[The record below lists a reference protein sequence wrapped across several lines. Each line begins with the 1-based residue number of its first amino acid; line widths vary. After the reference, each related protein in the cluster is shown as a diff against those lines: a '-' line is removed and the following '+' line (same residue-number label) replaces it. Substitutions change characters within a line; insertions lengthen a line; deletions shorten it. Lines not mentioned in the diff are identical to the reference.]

1 MLGNKSSIHINMNR
15 KEFMDMKM
23 DNRYRRDHEMAYF
36 SDESVMAE
44 QLVVKKAIREYNTV
58 MPFEVDKGM
67 QCLDRTG
74 MKHGKNVY
82 FEPPFHCEY
91 GSHIELGENFYAN
104 TGCIML
110 DVAKITIG
118 KNVLF
123 GPNVSIYTAGHPI
136 HPESRNSGYE
146 YGISVTLGDN
156 VWIGGSCVI
165 LPGVKIGNNVVIGA
179 GSVVTKDIP
188 DNVCAAGNPCRVI
201 REITEADRPFYYKD
215 RRFDEEVWG
224 IINGK

>member
-1 MLGNKSSIHINMNR
+1 
-15 KEFMDMKM
+15 M

-36 SDESVMAE
+36 SDESVTSE
-44 QLVVKKAIREYNTV
+44 QLETKKAVKEYNAV
-58 MPFEVDKGM
+58 MPFDMKKGM
-67 QCLDRTG
+67 DCIARTG
-74 MKHGKNVY
+74 IKHKENIY

-91 GSHIELGENFYAN
+91 GNHIEVGENFYAN
-104 TGCIML
+104 VNCIML
-110 DVAKITIG
+110 DVGKITIG
-118 KNVLF
+118 DNVLF

-146 YGISVTLGDN
+146 YGIPVTIGSN

-165 LPGVKIGNNVVIGA
+165 LPGVSIGNNVVIGA

-201 REITEADRPFYYKD
+201 REITDVDRPFYFKD
-215 RRFDEEVWG
+215 RRFDDEAWAK
-224 IINGK
+224 INRNKK

>member
-1 MLGNKSSIHINMNR
+1 
-15 KEFMDMKM
+15 M

-36 SDESVMAE
+36 SDESVTSE
-44 QLVVKKAIREYNTV
+44 QLETKKAVKEYNAV
-58 MPFEVDKGM
+58 MPFDMKKGM
-67 QCLDRTG
+67 DCIARTG
-74 MKHGKNVY
+74 IKHKENIY

-91 GSHIELGENFYAN
+91 GNHIEVGENFYAN
-104 TGCIML
+104 VNCIML
-110 DVAKITIG
+110 DVGKITIG
-118 KNVLF
+118 DNVLF

-146 YGISVTLGDN
+146 YGIPVTIGSN

-165 LPGVKIGNNVVIGA
+165 LPGVSIGNNVVIGA

-201 REITEADRPFYYKD
+201 REITDADRPFYFKD
-215 RRFDEEVWG
+215 RRFDDEAWAK
-224 IINGK
+224 INRNKNSPL

>member
-1 MLGNKSSIHINMNR
+1 
-15 KEFMDMKM
+15 M

-36 SDESVMAE
+36 SDESVISE
-44 QLVVKKAIREYNTV
+44 QLETKKAVKEYNAV
-58 MPFEVDKGM
+58 MPFDMKKGM
-67 QCLDRTG
+67 DCIARTG
-74 MKHGKNVY
+74 IKHKENIY

-91 GSHIELGENFYAN
+91 GNHIEVGENFYAN
-104 TGCIML
+104 VNCIML
-110 DVAKITIG
+110 DVGKITIG
-118 KNVLF
+118 DNVLF

-146 YGISVTLGDN
+146 YGLPVTIGSN

-165 LPGVKIGNNVVIGA
+165 LPGVSIGNNVVIGA

-201 REITEADRPFYYKD
+201 REITDADRPFYFKD
-215 RRFDEEVWG
+215 RRFDDEAWAK
-224 IINGK
+224 INRNKK

>member
-1 MLGNKSSIHINMNR
+1 
-15 KEFMDMKM
+15 M

-36 SDESVMAE
+36 SDESVISE
-44 QLVVKKAIREYNTV
+44 QLETKKAVKEYNAV
-58 MPFEVDKGM
+58 MPFDMKKCM
-67 QCLDRTG
+67 DCIARTG
-74 MKHGKNVY
+74 IKHKENIY

-91 GSHIELGENFYAN
+91 GNHIEVGENFYAN
-104 TGCIML
+104 VNCIML
-110 DVAKITIG
+110 DVGKITIG
-118 KNVLF
+118 DNVLF

-146 YGISVTLGDN
+146 YGIPVTIGSN

-165 LPGVKIGNNVVIGA
+165 LPGVSIGNNVVIGT

-201 REITEADRPFYYKD
+201 REITDADRPFYFKD
-215 RRFDEEVWG
+215 RRFDDEAWAK
-224 IINGK
+224 INRNKK

>member
-1 MLGNKSSIHINMNR
+1 
-15 KEFMDMKM
+15 M

-36 SDESVMAE
+36 SDESVISE
-44 QLVVKKAIREYNTV
+44 QLETKKAVKEYNAV
-58 MPFEVDKGM
+58 MPFDMKKGM
-67 QCLDRTG
+67 DCIARTG
-74 MKHGKNVY
+74 IKHKENIY

-91 GSHIELGENFYAN
+91 GNHIEVGENFYASVN
-104 TGCIML
+104 CIML
-110 DVAKITIG
+110 DVGKITIG
-118 KNVLF
+118 DNVLF

-146 YGISVTLGDN
+146 YGIPVTIGSN

-165 LPGVKIGNNVVIGA
+165 LPGVSIGNNVVIGA

-201 REITEADRPFYYKD
+201 REITDADRPFYFKD
-215 RRFDEEVWG
+215 RRFDDEAWAK
-224 IINGK
+224 INRNKK

>member
-1 MLGNKSSIHINMNR
+1 
-15 KEFMDMKM
+15 M

-36 SDESVMAE
+36 SDESVTSE
-44 QLVVKKAIREYNTV
+44 QLETKKAVKEYNAV
-58 MPFEVDKGM
+58 MPFDMKKGM
-67 QCLDRTG
+67 DCIARTG
-74 MKHGKNVY
+74 IKHKENIY

-91 GSHIELGENFYAN
+91 GNHIEVGENFYAN
-104 TGCIML
+104 VNCIML
-110 DVAKITIG
+110 DVGKITIG
-118 KNVLF
+118 DNVLF

-146 YGISVTLGDN
+146 YGIPVTIGSN

-165 LPGVKIGNNVVIGA
+165 LPGVSIVNNVVIGA

-201 REITEADRPFYYKD
+201 REITDADRPFYFKD
-215 RRFDEEVWG
+215 RRFDDEAWAK
-224 IINGK
+224 INRNKK

>member
-1 MLGNKSSIHINMNR
+1 
-15 KEFMDMKM
+15 M

-36 SDESVMAE
+36 SDESVISE
-44 QLVVKKAIREYNTV
+44 QLETKKAVKEYNAV
-58 MPFEVDKGM
+58 MPFDMKKGM
-67 QCLDRTG
+67 DCIARTG
-74 MKHGKNVY
+74 IKHKENIY

-91 GSHIELGENFYAN
+91 GNHIEVGENFYAN
-104 TGCIML
+104 VNCIML
-110 DVAKITIG
+110 DVGKITIG
-118 KNVLF
+118 DNVLF

-146 YGISVTLGDN
+146 YGIPVTIGSN

-165 LPGVKIGNNVVIGA
+165 LPDVSIGNNVVIGA

-201 REITEADRPFYYKD
+201 REITDADRPFYFKD
-215 RRFDEEVWG
+215 RRFDDEAWAK
-224 IINGK
+224 INRNKK

>member
-1 MLGNKSSIHINMNR
+1 
-15 KEFMDMKM
+15 M

-36 SDESVMAE
+36 SDESVISE
-44 QLVVKKAIREYNTV
+44 QLETKKAVKEYHAV
-58 MPFEVDKGM
+58 MPFDMKKGM
-67 QCLDRTG
+67 DCIARTG
-74 MKHGKNVY
+74 IKHKENIY

-91 GSHIELGENFYAN
+91 GNHIEVGENFYAN
-104 TGCIML
+104 VNCIML
-110 DVAKITIG
+110 DVGKITIG
-118 KNVLF
+118 DNVLF

-146 YGISVTLGDN
+146 YGIPVTIGSN

-165 LPGVKIGNNVVIGA
+165 LPGVSIGNNVVIGA

-201 REITEADRPFYYKD
+201 REITDADRPFYFKD
-215 RRFDEEVWG
+215 RRFDDEAWAK
-224 IINGK
+224 INRNKK

>member
-1 MLGNKSSIHINMNR
+1 
-15 KEFMDMKM
+15 M

-36 SDESVMAE
+36 SDESVISE
-44 QLVVKKAIREYNTV
+44 QLETKKAVKEYNAV
-58 MPFEVDKGM
+58 MPFDMKKGM
-67 QCLDRTG
+67 DCIARTG
-74 MKHGKNVY
+74 IKHKENIY

-91 GSHIELGENFYAN
+91 GNHIDVGENFYAN
-104 TGCIML
+104 VNCIML
-110 DVAKITIG
+110 DVGKITIG
-118 KNVLF
+118 DNVLF

-146 YGISVTLGDN
+146 YGIPVTIGSN

-165 LPGVKIGNNVVIGA
+165 LPGVSIGNNVVIGA

-201 REITEADRPFYYKD
+201 PEITDADRPFYFKD
-215 RRFDEEVWG
+215 RRFDDEAWAK
-224 IINGK
+224 INRTKN

>member
-1 MLGNKSSIHINMNR
+1 
-15 KEFMDMKM
+15 M

-36 SDESVMAE
+36 SDESVTSE
-44 QLVVKKAIREYNTV
+44 QLETKKAVKEYNAV
-58 MPFEVDKGM
+58 MPFDMKKGM
-67 QCLDRTG
+67 DCIARTG
-74 MKHGKNVY
+74 IKHKENIY

-91 GSHIELGENFYAN
+91 GNHIEVGENFYAN
-104 TGCIML
+104 VNCIML
-110 DVAKITIG
+110 DVGKITIG
-118 KNVLF
+118 DNVLF

-146 YGISVTLGDN
+146 YGIPVTIGSN

-165 LPGVKIGNNVVIGA
+165 LPGVSIGNNVVIGA

-201 REITEADRPFYYKD
+201 REITDADRPFYFKD
-215 RRFDEEVWG
+215 RRFDDEAWAKT
-224 IINGK
+224 NRNKK

>member
-1 MLGNKSSIHINMNR
+1 
-15 KEFMDMKM
+15 M

-36 SDESVMAE
+36 SDESVTSE
-44 QLVVKKAIREYNTV
+44 QLETKKAVKEYNAV
-58 MPFEVDKGM
+58 MPFDMKKGM
-67 QCLDRTG
+67 DCIARTG
-74 MKHGKNVY
+74 IKHKENIY

-91 GSHIELGENFYAN
+91 GNHIEVGENFYAN
-104 TGCIML
+104 VNCIML
-110 DVAKITIG
+110 DVGKITIG
-118 KNVLF
+118 DNVLF

-146 YGISVTLGDN
+146 YGIPVTIGSN

-165 LPGVKIGNNVVIGA
+165 LPGVSIGNNVVIGT

-201 REITEADRPFYYKD
+201 REITDADRPFYFKD
-215 RRFDEEVWG
+215 RRFDDEAWAK
-224 IINGK
+224 INRNKK

>member
-1 MLGNKSSIHINMNR
+1 
-15 KEFMDMKM
+15 M

-36 SDESVMAE
+36 SDESVIRE
-44 QLVVKKAIREYNTV
+44 QLETKKAVKEYNAV
-58 MPFEVDKGM
+58 MPFDMKKGM
-67 QCLDRTG
+67 DCIARTG
-74 MKHGKNVY
+74 IKHKENIY

-91 GSHIELGENFYAN
+91 GNHIEVGENFYAN
-104 TGCIML
+104 VNCIML
-110 DVAKITIG
+110 DVGKITIG
-118 KNVLF
+118 DNVLF

-146 YGISVTLGDN
+146 YGIPVTIGSN

-165 LPGVKIGNNVVIGA
+165 LPGVSIGNNVVIGA

-201 REITEADRPFYYKD
+201 REITDADRPFYFKD
-215 RRFDEEVWG
+215 RRFDDEVWAK
-224 IINGK
+224 INGNKK

>member
-1 MLGNKSSIHINMNR
+1 
-15 KEFMDMKM
+15 M

-36 SDESVMAE
+36 SDESVTSE
-44 QLVVKKAIREYNTV
+44 QLETKKAVKEYNAV
-58 MPFEVDKGM
+58 MPFDMKKGM
-67 QCLDRTG
+67 DCIARTG
-74 MKHGKNVY
+74 IKHKENIY

-91 GSHIELGENFYAN
+91 GNHIEVGENFYAN
-104 TGCIML
+104 VNCIML
-110 DVAKITIG
+110 DVGKITIG
-118 KNVLF
+118 DNVLF

-146 YGISVTLGDN
+146 YGIPVTIGSN

-165 LPGVKIGNNVVIGA
+165 LPGVSIGNNVVIGA

-201 REITEADRPFYYKD
+201 REITDADRPFYFKD
-215 RRFDEEVWG
+215 RSFDDEAWAK
-224 IINGK
+224 INRNKK